1 MPGQREWS
9 FYQGADGSAPVQKE
23 LQKADLAPHER
34 ARLFVLLNRVKDR
47 QTLPGDVKDL
57 GGDLLE
63 VRLTGDHR
71 TFRLLYAEE
80 SAGLVLLALSF
91 FQKKSQKTPSNERSA
106 AARRLREWRRREPNG

>member
-9 FYQGADGSAPVQKE
+9 LYQGADGSAPVQKE

-34 ARLFVLLNRVKDR
+34 AKLFVLMNRVKDR

-57 GGDLLE
+57 GSGILE

-71 TFRLLYAEE
+71 TFRLLYAEQ
-80 SAGLVLLALSF
+80 AGGLVLLALSF
-91 FQKKSQKTPSNERSA
+91 FQKKSQKTPSNELGA
-106 AARRLREWRRREPNG
+106 ASKRLREWRNRTPDG